1 MRTSG
6 DIWCPWGQVHSRPS
20 ASRHY
25 SAFKQDML
33 LNLGKIVKAH
43 GADFA
48 WKDHVEFSSGPHPA
62 PALVNGNGTAAPEA
76 GSLAA
81 AS

>member
-1 MRTSG
+1 MR
-6 DIWCPWGQVHSRPS
+6 QVHTRPS

-25 SAFKQDML
+25 SSFKQDML
-33 LNLGKIVKAH
+33 LNLGKIVKSH

-48 WKDHVEFSSGPHPA
+48 WKDHVEFTTGVLPGPGR
-62 PALVNGNGTAAPEA
+62 GNGVEA
-76 GSLAA
+76 VDIASIA

>member
-1 MRTSG
+1 MRIPGEICSL
-6 DIWCPWGQVHSRPS
+6 WGQVHSRPS

-25 SAFKQDML
+25 SAFKQEML

-48 WKDHVEFSSGPHPA
+48 WKDHVEFSSGPA
-62 PALVNGNGTAAPEA
+62 PALSNGNGAAALEA
-76 GSLAA
+76 GTLAA
-81 AS
+81 S

>member
-1 MRTSG
+1 M
-6 DIWCPWGQVHSRPS
+6 WFVWGQVHSRPS

-25 SAFKQDML
+25 SAFKQEML

-48 WKDHVEFSSGPHPA
+48 WKDHVEFSSGPHPV
-62 PALVNGNGTAAPEA
+62 PALGNGNSSAALEA
-76 GSLAA
+76 GALAA
-81 AS
+81 S